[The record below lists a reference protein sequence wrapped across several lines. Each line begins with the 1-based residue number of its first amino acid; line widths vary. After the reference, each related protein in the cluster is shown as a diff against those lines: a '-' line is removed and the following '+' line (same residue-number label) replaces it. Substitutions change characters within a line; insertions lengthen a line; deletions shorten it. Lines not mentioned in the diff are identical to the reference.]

1 MKVIFPYSYSKN
13 KVKVELDFFFF
24 KKLDLKI
31 ATNINI

>member
-1 MKVIFPYSYSKN
+1 MKVIFPYSYSKS
-13 KVKVELDFFFF
+13 KVKVELDSFFL